1 MTTRSL
7 LLALALTVSVL
18 IAGCSGTR
26 ESAVDTP
33 QTMPPPP
40 GYLGL
45 GITYHKP
52 EPAQGRGGWLMV
64 MHVPD
69 DGPAYRAGLAPQ
81 TVITAIDGQPL
92 AFPDDA
98 GMLEWL
104 KTVRPGQS
112 IRLTIA
118 GENAREIVL
127 VAAELPPDK
136 LSIWKANFEPAP
148 PPRQRPH

>member
-1 MTTRSL
+1 MTNRSRL
-7 LLALALTVSVL
+7 FALALAVSVL

-26 ESAVDTP
+26 ESAVETP
-33 QTMPPPP
+33 RTMPPPP

-45 GITYHKP
+45 GVTYQKP
-52 EPAQGRGGWLMV
+52 DPEKGSAGWLMV

-69 DGPAYRAGLAPQ
+69 DGPAYRAGLTPQ
-81 TVITAIDGQPL
+81 TVITAIDGRPL
-92 AFPDDA
+92 TFPDDA
-98 GMLEWL
+98 SMLEWL

-118 GENAREIVL
+118 GENARELVL

-136 LSIWKANFEPAP
+136 LRIWKANFEPAP
-148 PPRQRPH
+148 PPPRRP